1 MTDIITDPTTLY
13 VKFADAYQA
22 HSDENYL
29 FENMPACTTQALV
42 ELLMDDDPGDD
53 IQFRAERRKAAESLD
68 ALARALHFARS
79 RLGAGT
85 EIDQA
90 HARGIDE
97 LLRKAG
103 LELSAPPVR
112 KPTLVPGL

>member
-13 VKFADAYQA
+13 VKFADAYEA
-22 HSDENYL
+22 HPEEGVL
-29 FENMPACTTQALV
+29 FENMPACTTQALI
-42 ELLMDDDPGDD
+42 ELLMDDDSGDD
-53 IQFRAERRKAAESLD
+53 IQFRAERRKAAEAVD
-68 ALARALHFARS
+68 TLARALHFARS
-79 RLGAGT
+79 RLASGT

-97 LLRKAG
+97 LLRKTG